1 MIYKL
6 GNWKGPRTR
15 QQSSQSFKTFSEN
28 IGHNFIYLL
37 AQFYDLTIYVTKCT
51 LSNVLILVM
60 VSETLQLM
68 EWLETQNIEYL
79 KKGA

>member
-6 GNWKGPRTR
+6 GNRKGPRTR

-68 EWLETQNIEYL
+68 EWLEIQNIEYL